1 MSDLDYSQSKYKM
14 KQLKQVI
21 YEILAFAVP
30 ASIGSFLNL
39 GQMTMN
45 LIFIGHLNDPVKL
58 AAVGVGTMI
67 INMAGVAPQLG
78 LNSGLETLVS
88 QARGSNN
95 LALCGLYL
103 QRGRAILII
112 AFLPMLVV
120 FLLSK
125 RVLMGLGQDPE
136 VVSQA
141 YVYILIMIPSI
152 FVMGLQDI

>member
-1 MSDLDYSQSKYKM
+1 M
-14 KQLKQVI
+14 
-21 YEILAFAVP
+21 P

-95 LALCGLYL
+95 LTLCGLYL
-103 QRGRAILII
+103 QRGRAILMI

-141 YVYILIMIPSI
+141 YDYILIMTPSI
-152 FVMGLQDI
+152 FVMGLQDIQRKFMIQMGLSDLQMKT